1 MNNRETPV
9 LNNVSLL
16 TEQDIYL
23 FKQGRHF
30 RLYDKLGAH
39 LIEHD
44 GMAGVL
50 FALWAP
56 NAAQV
61 SVIGDFNGWDSGAH
75 PLAVRADESGIWEGF
90 VPGVKNGSLYKYH
103 IVSNQNNYVV
113 DKGDPFGFYWELPP
127 KTASVVWDLRYE
139 WKDDEWMQNRKRRNE
154 LNAPI
159 NVYEVHLG
167 SWRRDPAEP
176 ARLLSCREIAPALA
190 RYVKEMGFSHVEFL
204 PVMEHPFY
212 GSWGY
217 QTIGYFA
224 PASRY
229 GTCQDFMYLVEHLH
243 REGIGVI
250 FDWVPSH
257 FPSDEYGL
265 VFFDGTHLYE
275 HADVR
280 KGFHPDWKS
289 SIFNYGRDEVRC
301 FLISSAT
308 FWMDKYHADGLRV
321 DAVAS
326 MLYLDYSRQPGQWIP
341 NVRGGRENLEAISFL
356 RDFNDWILKEYPDA
370 LTIAEESTSW
380 PMVTRSTQAGG
391 LGFSMKWNMG
401 WMNDTLE
408 YFGLD
413 PVHRKYHQDKLTF
426 SIWYAFS
433 ENFMLPLSH
442 DEVVH
447 GKGSLFGKMGGDT
460 WRKFA
465 NLRLLL
471 GYMYTHPGK
480 KLLFMGDEFGQV
492 REWNHDASLD
502 WHLLDNEQNRR
513 LSMWVRDLNRLYGN
527 EPALYEA
534 DFDARGFE
542 WIDFHDADKSVISYC
557 RKFVPAQDAGTFG
570 ARATSDEPASSAV
583 NSAASAANASTIL
596 CVCNFTP
603 VPRRNYRVG
612 IPHGGVW
619 QEVLNGDAKEYGG
632 SGYGNMGRVE
642 ASPASF
648 YGKYDHSLSVTL
660 PPLAI
665 VIFKGSPDTREVTP
679 DDTGRKA

>member
-30 RLYDKLGAH
+30 RLYEKLGAH

-44 GMAGVL
+44 GVAGVL

-61 SVIGDFNGWDSGAH
+61 SVIADFNGWDSGAH
-75 PLAVRADESGIWEGF
+75 PLAVRADGSGIWEGF

-103 IVSNQNNYVV
+103 IVSNQNNYVA

-127 KTASVVWDLRYE
+127 KTASVVRDLRYE
-139 WKDDEWMQNRKRRNE
+139 WKDDEWMHSRERRND
-154 LNAPI
+154 LSAPI

-167 SWRRDPAEP
+167 SWKRDPAEP

-190 RYVKEMGFSHVEFL
+190 RYVKEMGFTHVELL

-229 GTCQDFMYLVEHLH
+229 GTCQDLMYLVEYLH

-275 HADVR
+275 HADAR

-341 NVRGGRENLEAISFL
+341 NVKGGRENLEAISFL
-356 RDFNDWILKEYPDA
+356 RDFNEWILKEYPDA

-447 GKGSLFGKMGGDT
+447 GKGSLFGKMAGDA
-460 WRKFA
+460 WQKFA
-465 NLRLLL
+465 NLRLLF

-513 LSMWVRDLNRLYGN
+513 LSMWVRDLNRLYKS
-527 EPALYEA
+527 EPALHEA

-557 RKFVPAQDAGTFG
+557 RSPIADRRFQSKI
-570 ARATSDEPASSAV
+570 
-583 NSAASAANASTIL
+583 ANQKSTIL

-612 IPHGGVW
+612 VPHGGLW
-619 QEVLNGDAKEYGG
+619 QEVLNSDAKEYAGG
-632 SGYGNMGRVE
+632 GYGNMGRVE

-679 DDTGRKA
+679 DDTGRNAGQDA